1 MRYLAPIVL
10 FFFACGSQK
19 HQHHSVMQ
27 EVEIQKATIQ
37 EIKMEKEG
45 EDPFILQSAKILGNQ
60 LHLHV
65 KAHPELNPS
74 LFTLTGESVLSKSLP
89 PIRNIH
95 LNIVHFPLTS
105 FAEEKEWKELRLVFD
120 VSELAYKKESGSQ
133 IYLQLEGANERLLYT
148 YQ

>member
-19 HQHHSVMQ
+19 NLTHSNMK
-27 EVEIQKATIQ
+27 EIVVPKATVI
-37 EIKMEKEG
+37 EIKKEKEG
-45 EDPFILQSAKILGNQ
+45 EDPFILQSTKILGNQ
-60 LHLHV
+60 LHLLV

-74 LFTLTGESVLSKSLP
+74 AFTLTGESVLSKSLP